1 MKIQFGVIGL
11 NHGHIYAMVDGL
23 LKTGR
28 AECAAYFAPEKEL
41 QAQMQKAFPNVPLA
55 RSADEILEN
64 PKIQLICSAS
74 INHERGA
81 LAVRAMKHG
90 KDFFVD
96 KPAITTLD
104 HLDAIE
110 RAQHDTGRLWFVW
123 YGERLMDPS
132 SRKALQL
139 IHRGEIGRLV
149 NFIGLGPHKLRRK
162 TRPTW
167 MFVPDQYG
175 GILNDIA
182 IHQVEMFTHLG
193 GGKPSVVSS
202 RVGNFGHPDIP
213 TFQDFGDATLSAPN
227 GATAYVRVDWF
238 TPETM
243 PTFGDIRNIIIGTE
257 GMIELRKTV
266 DLAVD
271 NSRFTGNQLLLVTR
285 GKEPHRISCDDIKV
299 TLYDD
304 ILRDVEERKNRTVD
318 HELSFAACR
327 ATQEAQSRAT
337 VLGSH

>member
-23 LKTGR
+23 LKTGQ
-28 AECAAYFAPEKEL
+28 AECAAYFATEEEL
-41 QAQMQKAFPNVPLA
+41 RTQMKKAFPNVPLA
-55 RSADEILEN
+55 RSEEEILEN

-74 INHERGA
+74 INNERA
-81 LAVRAMKHG
+81 PLAVRAMRHG

-96 KPAITTLD
+96 KPALTTLKQ
-104 HLDAIE
+104 LDAIE
-110 RAQHDTGRLWFVW
+110 QAQRETGQLWFVW

-132 SRKALQL
+132 SRKAME
-139 IHRGEIGRLV
+139 RVRAGEIGRV
-149 NFIGLGPHKLRRK
+149 INFIGLGPHKLQRP
-162 TRPTW
+162 TRPAW
-167 MFVPDQYG
+167 MFVPEQYG

-182 IHQVEMFTHLG
+182 IHQIEMFAQLG
-193 GGKPSVVSS
+193 GGKPALGSS
-202 RVGNFGHPDIP
+202 RVGNFGHPDVP

-238 TPETM
+238 TPDTM

-271 NSRFTGNQLLLVTR
+271 NHRFTGSQCLLVTR
-285 GKEPHRISCDDIKV
+285 KKEPHRIPCEDVTI
-299 TLYDD
+299 TLYED
-304 ILRDVEERKNRTVD
+304 ILRDIGERKNRAVP

-327 ATQEAQSRAT
+327 ATVEAQSQAT
-337 VLGSH
+337 QLRS